1 MKNAINEDLKRYH
14 KQNEVNKVLSQWLK
28 ESKDLLKKLDNKNK

>member
-14 KQNEVNKVLSQWLK
+14 KQTEVNKLLSQWLK